1 MEKFDVVVIGGGPG
15 GYPAAIR
22 AAQLGAKTALV
33 EREALGGTCLNW
45 GCIPTK
51 LLIAGGERLASIES
65 AAQFGITAGSVSF
78 DYGKL
83 WARKNEVVG
92 QLKDGVSGLLKA
104 NGVTGIKGTASFM
117 DRNRI
122 VVAGSKGQR
131 LLETGKTILATG
143 SRSVMPK
150 LFPASPRIVD
160 SKGFLDL
167 QTLPASLIVVGG
179 GVIGCEFACMA
190 AHLGSAV
197 TIVEMLPDILTI
209 LDADVRRELKRHM
222 EKTLGIRILTGAAL
236 GDIADTGSA
245 VRGKAGDETL
255 EAALMLVAV
264 GRAPVTDGLG
274 LDKAGLAV
282 TASGHI
288 EVDAFGQTALA
299 SIFAIG
305 DVTTGV
311 QLAHRATTE
320 GVAVAETAVT
330 GKRIRLGRLVPSCIF
345 TAPEVG
351 AVGLTEDEAKAKGL
365 AVKIGKFPFMAL
377 GKALASGHPEGFV
390 KWVVDAAT
398 DRLVGAH
405 AVGHGATELIAEACV
420 AIQAELT
427 AKEFAKTIHSHPTL
441 SEAWVE
447 AAHAVHGEAVHMV
460 NRKKG

>member
-51 LLIAGGERLASIES
+51 LLIAGGERLADIKS
-65 AAQFGITAGSVSF
+65 AGPFGITAGSVAF
-78 DYGKL
+78 DYAKL

-104 NGVTGIKGTASFM
+104 NGVTGIKGTGSFM

-122 VVAGSKGQR
+122 VVSGGPKGQR
-131 LLETGKTILATG
+131 LLETGKTIIATG
-143 SRSVMPK
+143 SRSVMPR

-167 QTLPASLIVVGG
+167 QALPARLIVVGG

-190 AHLGSAV
+190 AHMGVEV
-197 TIVEMLPDILTI
+197 TIVEMLPDILEI

-222 EKTLGIRILTGAAL
+222 EKTLGIRILNGAAI
-236 GDIADTGSA
+236 GEIADNGTT
-245 VRGKAGDETL
+245 VTGKAGADSL
-255 EAALMLVAV
+255 EAELMLVAV

-274 LDKAGLAV
+274 LETIGIE
-282 TASGHI
+282 TTTSGHI
-288 EVDAFGQTALA
+288 PVDDYGQTRLA
-299 SIFAIG
+299 SVYAIG
-305 DVTTGV
+305 DVTAGV
-311 QLAHRATTE
+311 QLAHRATAE
-320 GVAVAETAVT
+320 GVTVAANAVT
-330 GKRIRLGRLVPSCIF
+330 GKATKLGRLVPSCIF
-345 TAPEVG
+345 TSPEVG
-351 AVGLTEDEAKAKGL
+351 NVGLTEAEAQSKGI

-390 KWVVDAAT
+390 KWVADAAT
-398 DRLVGAH
+398 DRLLGAH
-405 AVGHGATELIAEACV
+405 AVGHGATELVAEAGV

-427 AKEFAKTIHSHPTL
+427 AHEFGNTIHSHPTM
-441 SEAWVE
+441 SEAWAE
-447 AAHAVHGEAVHMV
+447 AAHAVHGNAIHMV
-460 NRKKG
+460 NRKK